1 MSTFPQ
7 RINGTPSAAELA
19 RAFNQLLD
27 WLRAN
32 QALPGEGIVTIPS
45 GLGLFFNVLKR
56 AEDNA

>member
-32 QALPGEGIVTIPS
+32 QALPGEGIVTTPTAN
-45 GLGLFFNVLKR
+45 GLIFSVAKR